1 MKSSAP
7 TQPEPSEGKPRFI
20 ILGGF
25 LGAGKTSAII
35 KLGELLRAKTKGA
48 NIGVI
53 TNDEGNELVDTAQ
66 LRDSGFVVEEIAGGA
81 FGSRLEPFLAAAN
94 RLVREKRCDVI
105 LAEPAG
111 GSANLRTA
119 VLNPLREKNGGAISL
134 APLSVLVD
142 AVRAARILRL
152 EAGGMFSDKLNY
164 IYRKQIEEA
173 QFLVISKCDLLSPPA
188 LAKLQKALGELAP
201 HATIFQVSTR
211 TGAGFEEWFNALVKE
226 DYSGDS
232 ATALDAQLHSDGEAL
247 LGWLNC
253 TVRVSSVKYF
263 DGAKLLTDLATYI
276 QSLLQQ
282 EGVEVAHLKIMLRQ
296 AADSSDPRDTATIN
310 LVHNDLPPELTGE
323 IREPVQRVELI
334 LNLRAEAKP
343 DLLHAAANR
352 ALLEIMER
360 APDLFA
366 RMEHCEHFRAS
377 RSAQAPSSVIT

>member
-1 MKSSAP
+1 MKSSGP
-7 TQPEPSEGKPRFI
+7 TQHEASGGKARFI
-20 ILGGF
+20 VLGGF

-35 KLGELLRAKTKGA
+35 KLGELLRAKGKGA

-66 LRDSGFVVEEIAGGA
+66 LRDCGFAVEEIAGGS
-81 FGSRLEPFLAAAN
+81 FGNRLESFLGAAN
-94 RLVREKRCDVI
+94 RLAREKRCDVI

-111 GSANLRTA
+111 GSANLRSA
-119 VLNPLREKNGGAISL
+119 VLNPLREKSGGTISL

-142 AVRAARILRL
+142 VVRAARVLRL

-173 QFLVISKCDLLSPPA
+173 QFLVISKSDLVSAPA
-188 LAKLQKALGELAP
+188 LTKLQKALGELAP
-201 HATIFQVSTR
+201 EATIFAVSTR
-211 TGAGFEEWFNALVKE
+211 TGAGIEEWFNALMKE
-226 DYSGDS
+226 EYSPGS

-263 DGAKLLTDLATYI
+263 DGAKLLIDLATFI
-276 QSLLQQ
+276 QSALQQ

-296 AADSSDPRDTATIN
+296 ARDSSDSRDTATIH
-310 LVHNDLPPELTGE
+310 LVRNDLAPELTGE

-343 DLLHAAANR
+343 DLLHSAANR

-360 APDLFA
+360 APNLFA
-366 RMEHCEHFRAS
+366 RMEHCEHFRAN
-377 RSAQAPSSVIT
+377 RSTAGPLTT